1 MQDVL
6 QRARAVRLLVL
17 DVDGVLTD
25 GRLNFGE
32 GGEQFKSFHA
42 LDGHG
47 IKMLIESGVKVAILS
62 GRRSGAVER
71 RAADLGIVEIVQGAE
86 DKRAGLE
93 AMLARIGLTAAEC
106 AFMGDDLPDL
116 PAMSRCTLAA
126 TVPGSPDTVKAR
138 SHYVT
143 QRGGGDGAV
152 RELCELIM
160 RAQGTLEAALARY
173 LA

>member
-25 GRLNFGE
+25 GRLDFGAE
-32 GGEQFKSFHA
+32 GELSKSFHT

-47 IKMLIESGVKVAILS
+47 IKMLMESGVKVAILS
-62 GRRSGAVER
+62 GRRSPAVDR
-71 RAADLGIVEIVQGAE
+71 RAADLGVTEVVQGAQ
-86 DKRAGLE
+86 DKRAELE
-93 AMLARIGLTAAEC
+93 AMLARLGLTAAQC

-116 PAMSRCTLAA
+116 PAMARCTLAA
-126 TVPGSPDTVKAR
+126 TVPGSPDAVKAR

-143 QRGGGDGAV
+143 QRGGGAGAV
-152 RELCELIM
+152 RELCEVIM
-160 RAQGTLEAALARY
+160 RAQGTLEAAVARY
-173 LA
+173 LT

>member
-6 QRARAVRLLVL
+6 QRASAVRLLVL
-17 DVDGVLTD
+17 DADGVLTD
-25 GRLNFGE
+25 GRLHFGAD
-32 GGEQFKSFHA
+32 GEAFKSFHT

-47 IKMLIESGVKVAILS
+47 VKMLIESGVVVAILS
-62 GRRSGAVER
+62 GRRSKAVER
-71 RAADLGIVEIVQGAE
+71 RAADLGIGEVVQGVQ
-86 DKRAGLE
+86 DKRAELE
-93 AMLARIGLTAAEC
+93 AMLARLGLTASQC

-116 PAMSRCTLAA
+116 PAMTRCALAA
-126 TVPGSPDTVKAR
+126 TVPGAPDAVKAR

-173 LA
+173 FA

>member
-1 MQDVL
+1 MQEVL

-25 GRLNFGE
+25 GRLNFGAE
-32 GGEQFKSFHA
+32 GEIFKSFHT

-47 IKMLIESGVKVAILS
+47 IKMLMESGVKVAILS

-71 RAADLGIVEIVQGAE
+71 RAADLGIAEVLQGVQ
-86 DKRAGLE
+86 DKRAELASLLSRAGLSGE
-93 AMLARIGLTAAEC
+93 QC

-116 PAMSRCTLAA
+116 AAMAHCALAA
-126 TVPGSPDTVKAR
+126 TVPASPDAVKAR

-160 RAQGTLEAALARY
+160 RAQGTLEAAVARY
-173 LA
+173 LP

>member
-6 QRARAVRLLVL
+6 QRASAIRLLVL

-32 GGEQFKSFHA
+32 AGEVFKSFHT

-71 RAADLGIVEIVQGAE
+71 RAADLGIAEVVQGAD

-93 AMLARIGLTAAEC
+93 AMLKRMGLAAGQC

-116 PAMSRCTLAA
+116 PAMTLCALAA
-126 TVPGSPDTVKAR
+126 TVPGSPDAVKAR

-160 RAQGTLEAALARY
+160 RAQGTLDAALARF

>member
-25 GRLNFGE
+25 GRLHFGD
-32 GGEQFKSFHA
+32 GGEMFKSFHA
-42 LDGHG
+42 MDGHG
-47 IKMLIESGVKVAILS
+47 IKMLMESGIGVAILS

-71 RAADLGIVEIVQGAE
+71 RAADLGIVEVVQGAG
-86 DKRAGLE
+86 DKGAEL
-93 AMLARIGLTAAEC
+93 AALLARLGVAAEHC

-116 PAMSRCTLAA
+116 PAMARCVLAA
-126 TVPGSPDTVKAR
+126 TVPGSPDAVKAR

-160 RAQGTLEAALARY
+160 RAQGTIEAALARY
-173 LA
+173 LS

>member
-1 MQDVL
+1 MQEVL

-32 GGEQFKSFHA
+32 QGEVFKSFHT

-47 IKMLIESGVKVAILS
+47 IRMLMESGVQVAILS

-71 RAADLGIVEIVQGAE
+71 RAADLGIAEVVQGAG
-86 DKRAGLE
+86 DKAEALAGL
-93 AMLARIGLTAAEC
+93 LARLGLAAGDC

-116 PAMSRCTLAA
+116 PAMTRCTLAA
-126 TVPGSPDTVKAR
+126 TVPGSPDAVKAR

-160 RAQGTLEAALARY
+160 RAQGTLEGALARY

>member
-6 QRARAVRLLVL
+6 QRASAVRLLVL
-17 DVDGVLTD
+17 DVDGILTD
-25 GRLNFGE
+25 GRLHFGAE
-32 GGEQFKSFHA
+32 GEAFKSFHT

-47 IKMLIESGVKVAILS
+47 IKMLMESGVKVAILS

-71 RAADLGIVEIVQGAE
+71 RAADLGIAEVRQGVQ
-86 DKRAGLE
+86 DKRAEL
-93 AMLARIGLTAAEC
+93 AALLARLGLGGEQC

-116 PAMSRCTLAA
+116 PAMARCALAA
-126 TVPGSPDTVKAR
+126 TVPDSPDAVKAR

-160 RAQGTLEAALARY
+160 RAQGTLEAAVARY
-173 LA
+173 LT